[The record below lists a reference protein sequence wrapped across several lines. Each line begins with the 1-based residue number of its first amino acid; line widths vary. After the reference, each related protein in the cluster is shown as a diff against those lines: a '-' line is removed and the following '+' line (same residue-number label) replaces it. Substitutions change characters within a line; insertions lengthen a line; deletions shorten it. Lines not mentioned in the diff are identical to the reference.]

1 MELWILVALGA
12 GIAVQLGNI
21 SSELKFLSNKLNEP
35 KPHETSNLPKE
46 IAEALVW
53 ELNVNST
60 LAKDIAFEVKV
71 SDLDDSIASAI
82 QHSQLDDNIARSIVS
97 ELSISGGIHSMIRS
111 AVNEALGYVHAGSS
125 GRAANVNDH
134 LTSIESSLASIEHS
148 LER

>member
-12 GIAVQLGNI
+12 GIAVQLRNI

-35 KPHETSNLPKE
+35 KPPETSNLPKE

-111 AVNEALGYVHAGSS
+111 AVNEALGYEHAGSS
-125 GRAANVNDH
+125 GRAANVNDQ
-134 LTSIESSLASIEHS
+134 LTSIENSLSSIEYS
-148 LER
+148 GGR